1 VFPRLLSL
9 AVVLFSAASVS
20 ADTFAVTNTNDSG
33 PGSLRQAITDANA
46 HPNPA
51 NGDDVRFNIPGS
63 GVHTI
68 TVTSALPDITEG
80 VVVDGWSQPGF
91 QGAPLIE
98 LTPGQGLTAD
108 GLRIVGGATVIRGFV
123 IGGFD
128 SAIYLAKGGNT
139 IHGCYLGTNAT
150 ATQTVPNRTG
160 INGSFVSDNQIGG
173 NTALSRN
180 IISGNQVYGIFFN
193 DNYDNIQSQG
203 NVIQGNYIGTNITGT
218 QALPNGSPS
227 GGGGIYLLSNYSRI
241 GGSEPGEGN
250 LVSGNI
256 GIGVSATGFGIVV
269 AGNRI
274 GTVADGTSALGNTG
288 TGLYLS
294 SLGGTIGGTTAG
306 ARNLVSGNG
315 TVALGA
321 PGIDLESA
329 QGTVQGNFVGTDIT
343 GKMALPNFGPG
354 ISIGG
359 NRNLVGGSA
368 PGAGNL
374 VSGNTGTGVALHA
387 ANSRFGPV
395 PATENI
401 VQGNFIGVD
410 VTGMAAL
417 PNSGDGISVDGGGA
431 IGNRIG
437 GPIPS
442 ARNVISGNL
451 GNGIRAS
458 KAPSTV
464 IQRNLI
470 GTGSDETKPLANG
483 LNGILMTDSSGTIGA
498 VSGPNLE
505 TANTI
510 AFNLA
515 DGIAFT
521 GNTQPVRISGNS
533 IHDNGQLGIDLGND
547 GPTANDAGDAD
558 SGVNGLQNFPVLS
571 AAFGFN
577 GNLTT
582 YGSLNSTASKT
593 FTLEFFANQTADGS
607 GFGEGQIFLGQANVT
622 TDSSGDAAFNVTFAL
637 PANVTAVSATA
648 IDSAGSTSEF
658 SADATIAPTAPSPPP
673 TGATPVS
680 PPTHA
685 DHLLNIATR
694 LRVEPGDHNV
704 IAGFIVTGSEPKKVI
719 VRGLGPSLAQFNV
732 PGVLADPNLTLTR
745 SDVPFND
752 PRAFVGFNDNWKS
765 DQRTEIESTGVPP
778 SNDLESA
785 LVRTLEPGFYTAVLR
800 GNGSG
805 AGVGLIEVYDLSA
818 NSNSLLAN
826 ISTRGF
832 VGTGDNVMIAGFIV
846 GGNGKGG
853 TTVVVR
859 GIGPS
864 LSSFDIP
871 DAMSDP
877 AFDVYNANGTVLA
890 DCNDWSTT
898 SGADLVRAAGL
909 APDNFREAAV
919 YLSLAPG
926 NYTAVLRGVNPSMVG
941 VAVVEVYD
949 VGH

>member
-1 VFPRLLSL
+1 LH
-9 AVVLFSAASVS
+9 AAFSRFGPVAA
-20 ADTFAVTNTNDSG
+20 T
-33 PGSLRQAITDANA
+33 
-46 HPNPA
+46 
-51 NGDDVRFNIPGS
+51 
-63 GVHTI
+63 
-68 TVTSALPDITEG
+68 
-80 VVVDGWSQPGF
+80 
-91 QGAPLIE
+91 
-98 LTPGQGLTAD
+98 
-108 GLRIVGGATVIRGFV
+108 
-123 IGGFD
+123 
-128 SAIYLAKGGNT
+128 
-139 IHGCYLGTNAT
+139 
-150 ATQTVPNRTG
+150 
-160 INGSFVSDNQIGG
+160 
-173 NTALSRN
+173 
-180 IISGNQVYGIFFN
+180 
-193 DNYDNIQSQG
+193 DNI
-203 NVIQGNYIGTNITGT
+203 
-218 QALPNGSPS
+218 
-227 GGGGIYLLSNYSRI
+227 
-241 GGSEPGEGN
+241 
-250 LVSGNI
+250 
-256 GIGVSATGFGIVV
+256 
-269 AGNRI
+269 
-274 GTVADGTSALGNTG
+274 
-288 TGLYLS
+288 
-294 SLGGTIGGTTAG
+294 
-306 ARNLVSGNG
+306 
-315 TVALGA
+315 
-321 PGIDLESA
+321 
-329 QGTVQGNFVGTDIT
+329 VQGNFVGVEI
-343 GKMALPNFGPG
+343 
-354 ISIGG
+354 
-359 NRNLVGGSA
+359 
-368 PGAGNL
+368 
-374 VSGNTGTGVALHA
+374 
-387 ANSRFGPV
+387 
-395 PATENI
+395 
-401 VQGNFIGVD
+401 
-410 VTGMAAL
+410 TGMAAL
-417 PNSGDGISVDGGGA
+417 PNGGDGIFVDGSGGA
-431 IGNRIG
+431 FGNRIG
-437 GPIPS
+437 GPIPN
-442 ARNVISGNL
+442 ARNLISGNL
-451 GNGIRAS
+451 GNGINAS
-458 KAPSTV
+458 KAMSNI

-470 GTGSDETKPLANG
+470 GVGSDGTKPLGNG
-483 LNGILMTDSSGTIGA
+483 QNGILMTDSSGTIGA

-505 TANTI
+505 TANSI

-515 DGIAFT
+515 DGIALT
-521 GNTQPVRISGNS
+521 GNTQPVRISANS
-533 IHDNGQLGIDLGND
+533 IHDNGQSGIDLGND
-547 GPTANDAGDAD
+547 GVTANDAGDPD
-558 SGVNGLQNFPVLS
+558 TGVNGLQNFPVLS

-577 GNLTT
+577 GNLTI

-593 FTLEFFANQTADGS
+593 FTLEFFASQAADGS
-607 GFGEGQIFLGQANVT
+607 GFGEGQVFLGQANVT
-622 TDSSGDAAFNVTFAL
+622 TNSSGDASFNVTFAL

-648 IDSAGSTSEF
+648 IDSTGSTSEF
-658 SADATIAPTAPSPPP
+658 SADATIASTAPSPPP

-680 PPTHA
+680 PAAHA

-719 VRGLGPSLAQFNV
+719 VRGIGPSLAQFNV

-765 DQRTEIESTGVPP
+765 DQQTEIESTGVPP
-778 SNDLESA
+778 SNDLEAA

-909 APDNFREAAV
+909 APDNDREAAV